1 LFGKTPYAPEK
12 DLVPVAMIGMSPY
25 VLVTAP
31 NFPANDLRE
40 FIAVTKANPGKYS
53 FASSGTAATAHLI
66 AESFNASV
74 GLKAVHVPYKGSSPA
89 LTDVISGQVTYCI
102 ETAAATMPFVRS
114 GRLRA
119 YGVSLEKGSSVTPGV
134 TPFAS
139 AAGIPGLAGFD
150 LGAWVGVMVPA
161 GTSPAVV
168 ERLSSAIE
176 KIMPSADLKQQFS
189 NIAVEI
195 DYRRVEEFN
204 KYLKFISTRFSDVI
218 KTNNIKAE

>member
-1 LFGKTPYAPEK
+1 
-12 DLVPVAMIGMSPY
+12 
-25 VLVTAP
+25 
-31 NFPANDLRE
+31 
-40 FIAVTKANPGKYS
+40 
-53 FASSGTAATAHLI
+53 LI

-176 KIMPSADLKQQFS
+176 KIMPSPELKQQFS